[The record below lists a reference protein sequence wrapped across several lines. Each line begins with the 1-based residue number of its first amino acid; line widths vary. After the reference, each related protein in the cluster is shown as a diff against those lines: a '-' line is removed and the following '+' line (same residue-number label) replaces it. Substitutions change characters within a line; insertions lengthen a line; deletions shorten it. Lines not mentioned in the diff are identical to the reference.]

1 MRNIAICSLIALTTL
16 FGASTARAEQVKTSL
31 EASPLAFVEVEKAKP
46 RLEGKINLNTAS
58 EKELEL
64 LPGVGP
70 STARKIVA
78 YRAKHPFKDTLH
90 VMRIKG
96 IGRKTYNEMKPYL
109 SLEGKTTLRK
119 TKPAK

>member
-16 FGASTARAEQVKTSL
+16 LGAGPARAERVETSL
-31 EASPLAFVEVEKAKP
+31 KASPLAFVEAQKAKP
-46 RLEGKINLNTAS
+46 RLEGRINLNTAS

-96 IGRKTYNEMKPYL
+96 IGRKTYNEMKPFL
-109 SLEGKTTLRK
+109 ALEGETTLRK
-119 TKPAK
+119 VK

>member
-1 MRNIAICSLIALTTL
+1 MRNFAICTLIALSTL
-16 FGASTARAEQVKTSL
+16 LGAGTARAERVETSL
-31 EASPLAFVEVEKAKP
+31 TAGPLALVDGATKAKP
-46 RLEGKINLNTAS
+46 RLEGKLNLNNAT

-78 YRAKHPFKDTLH
+78 YRTKHKKFNDVLH

-96 IGRKTYNEMKPYL
+96 IGRKTFNDMKPYL
-109 SLEGKTTLRK
+109 ALEGETTLRK
-119 TKPAK
+119 VK